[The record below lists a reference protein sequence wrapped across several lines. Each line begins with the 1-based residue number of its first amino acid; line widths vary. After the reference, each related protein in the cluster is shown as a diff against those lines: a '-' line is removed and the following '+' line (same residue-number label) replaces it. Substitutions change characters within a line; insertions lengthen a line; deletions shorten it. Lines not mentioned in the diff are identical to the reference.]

1 VMARFSP
8 TEAAFEG
15 FRLTREHPRAV
26 LVWAFAYFIF
36 TMALAILTVAW
47 VGKDFAALQALSRDV
62 NPDPVEM
69 ARAFEKLAPFLLVV
83 IPLQVASFAVLNCA
97 IYRSV
102 LRPAESGL
110 AYFRLG
116 QDEMRMVALFIILFL
131 LWLAALFIVTIAV
144 TLAAGT
150 LGVFGGGVGAFM
162 GSLVDIGV
170 FSVAIWVFVR
180 LSMAAP
186 MTFDQGRLVVFGSWD
201 FTRGSFWPL
210 LGAYVLTVLLGVVI
224 VVLMLVISGAVIEAS
239 FLATGGS
246 ISKITHD
253 VQSDISSVGAFLTLP
268 TILSQAFGSAM
279 IIIYFVIVLSP
290 AAIAYQ
296 GLAGHT
302 PKALESVV

>member
-1 VMARFSP
+1 MARFSP

-26 LVWAFAYFIF
+26 LAWAIAYFLF
-36 TMALAILTVAW
+36 SLALAVLTVAW
-47 VGKDFAALQALSRDV
+47 VGKDFAALQTLSNNP
-62 NPDPVEM
+62 NPDAAEL
-69 ARAFEKLAPFLLVV
+69 ARTFEKLSPFLLVV
-83 IPLQVASFAVLNCA
+83 IPLQVVSFAVLNCA

-102 LRPAESGL
+102 LRPADSGM

-116 QDEMRMVALFIILFL
+116 RDELRMAALFIILFL
-131 LWLAALFIVTIAV
+131 LWLAALFVVTITVA
-144 TLAAGT
+144 LAAGT
-150 LGVFGGGVGAFM
+150 LGVFGGGLGAFV
-162 GSLVDIGV
+162 GSLVDV
-170 FSVAIWVFVR
+170 AMFSLAIWVFVR

-186 MTFDQGRLVVFGSWD
+186 MTFDQHRLVVFGSWE

-210 LGAYVLTVLLGVVI
+210 LGAYVLTVMLGVVI

-246 ISKITHD
+246 LAKMGHD
-253 VQSDISSVGAFLTLP
+253 VQADVSSVGAFLTFP

-279 IIIYFVIVLSP
+279 VIIYFVIVLSP

-296 GLAGHT
+296 GLAGHG
-302 PKALESVV
+302 PKAFHPPL

>member
-1 VMARFSP
+1 MARFSP

-26 LVWAFAYFIF
+26 VAWAIAYFVF
-36 TMALAILTVAW
+36 TMALAVLTIAW
-47 VGKDFAALQALSRDV
+47 VGKDFGVLQTLSRDP
-62 NPDPVEM
+62 NPDPAEL

-102 LRPAESGL
+102 LRPDDSGL

-116 QDEMRMVALFIILFL
+116 KDEMRMVALFIILFV
-131 LWLAALFIVTIAV
+131 LWLAALFVVTIAV
-144 TLAAGT
+144 TLAAST
-150 LGVFGGGVGAFM
+150 LGVFGGGLGAFI
-162 GSLVDIGV
+162 GSLVDIAV
-170 FSVAIWVFVR
+170 FSAAIWVFVR

-186 MTFDQGRLVVFGSWD
+186 MTFDERRLVVFGSWS

-210 LGAYVLTVLLGVVI
+210 LGAYVLTVLLGIVI

-246 ISKITHD
+246 LSTIGHD
-253 VQSDISSVGAFLTLP
+253 VQTDISSVGAYLTLP

-302 PKALESVV
+302 PKPPAVPA